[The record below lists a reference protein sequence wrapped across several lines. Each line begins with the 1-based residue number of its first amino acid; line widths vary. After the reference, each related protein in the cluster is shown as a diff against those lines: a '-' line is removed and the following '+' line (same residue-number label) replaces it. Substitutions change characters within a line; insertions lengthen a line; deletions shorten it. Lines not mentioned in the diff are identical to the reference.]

1 MRHLRCVRRGQLLVG
16 VAEESMISRRTFGR
30 LILGAGATAPVW
42 FERNAAAAP
51 KPGDELVVGIW
62 GGVQERI
69 VRQYCEKPLVQRF
82 GCKVNFVLGGTPERR
97 ARAYAER
104 GRPSFDIV
112 YLNVFESRQAVKD
125 GVTQPPSPA
134 VPQYA
139 HLLEIARHGGYGVAI
154 NPITIIYDRRKA
166 HTPVNSW
173 KDLWNV
179 EWRGRIAWPAFP
191 AAEGAAALLMTAK
204 VWHGDENNIDVAF
217 RKIRELKPFA
227 AISSSQDELYQM
239 FDTGVCD
246 IAIEFGSLSR
256 KYAETRNPDLV
267 IAVPKEGQA
276 AALNVAC
283 ITAGTPNQMLAE
295 EWINLH
301 LSAPCMLA
309 YAREMYYSPTVDNVS
324 IPGDLKPKL
333 VDAAEAAQL
342 VDFDWSAVIHN
353 QRAWTTRFNR
363 EIAT

>member
-1 MRHLRCVRRGQLLVG
+1 
-16 VAEESMISRRTFGR
+16 MISRRTFGR
-30 LILGAGATAPVW
+30 LVLGAGAAAPVW
-42 FERNAAAAP
+42 FTRNVVAAP

-69 VRQYCEKPLVQRF
+69 VREYCEKPLVQRF
-82 GCKVNFVLGGTPERR
+82 RCKVGFVLGGTPERR

-104 GRPSFDIV
+104 GRPSFDII

-139 HLLEIARHGGYGVAI
+139 HLVEVARHGGYGVAI
-154 NPITIIYDRRKA
+154 NPITIIYNRRKA
-166 HTPVNSW
+166 QAPVTSW
-173 KDLWNV
+173 KDLWNP

-191 AAEGAAALLMTAK
+191 AAEGAAALLMSAK
-204 VWHGDENNIDVAF
+204 IWGGSENDIDIAF

-256 KYAETRNPDLV
+256 KYAETRNADLV
-267 IAVPKEGQA
+267 IAKPKEGQA

-283 ITAGTPNQMLAE
+283 ITSGTPNQALAE

-301 LSAPCMLA
+301 LSAPCQLA
-309 YAREMYYSPTVDNVS
+309 YAREMYYSPTVDDVS
-324 IPGDLKPKL
+324 IPSGLKPKL
-333 VDAAEAAQL
+333 VSAAESAQL
-342 VDFDWSAVIHN
+342 VDFDWGSVIHN